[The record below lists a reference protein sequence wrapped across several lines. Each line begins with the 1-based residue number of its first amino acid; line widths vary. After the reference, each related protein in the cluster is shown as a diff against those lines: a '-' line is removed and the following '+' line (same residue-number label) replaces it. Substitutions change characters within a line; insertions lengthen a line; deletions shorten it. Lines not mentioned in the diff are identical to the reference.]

1 MTRSAKVEDINAL
14 KAFRVALVKFAE
26 AANVALADAD
36 SDGRRVQGWI
46 ERDQS
51 AHWQT
56 QIRKRTELLARAEE
70 ALRMKQNFKQ
80 ADGSYPNP
88 FEEQK
93 AVMLAKRRLVEA
105 QEKFENCRKWARK
118 LEKEVQMYKGGV
130 SRLVTA
136 VAGDIPV
143 ALAKLDNRAA
153 AVERYVEFKPAGP
166 GGEPGEAASAPGGP
180 TMARAETAGAGAGEA
195 LPQSFPT
202 LAPPQVALLHRDLA
216 SAASLDAN
224 GLPAPDAYQ
233 VFDSAEAAQ
242 RYATQKVAVLPQVE
256 CVLFDHQGRQLLAIS
271 AEGVS

>member
-70 ALRMKQNFKQ
+70 ALRMKQVYKQ

-93 AVMLAKRRLVEA
+93 AVMLARRRLVEA

-143 ALAKLDNRAA
+143 ALAKLDNMAA
-153 AVERYVEFKPAGP
+153 ALERYVEFRP
-166 GGEPGEAASAPGGP
+166 
-180 TMARAETAGAGAGEA
+180 AGAGAADGGEVTSDAGASMARADTTPASPAAKEA
-195 LPQSFPT
+195 LPEGFPRIIDP
-202 LAPPQVALLHRDLA
+202 AVALMHMDHA
-216 SAASLDAN
+216 SGAM
-224 GLPAPDAYQ
+224 LPIERGERYV
-233 VFDSAEAAQ
+233 VFESAQAAQ
-242 RYATQKVAVLPQVE
+242 RYAAEKVAARPETE
-256 CVLFDHQGRQLLAIS
+256 CAIFDHAGRRLMTIS
-271 AEGVS
+271 ADGIA